1 MNIIGLRINIK
12 TLTVS
17 LCHEII
23 GNLKKYI
30 IVDVNYAFIKYTSVL
45 FKINQFETKR
55 KIQFFYT
62 FANFLSNLKGHR
74 VEIDE
79 V

>member
-45 FKINQFETKR
+45 FKINQFET
-55 KIQFFYT
+55 
-62 FANFLSNLKGHR
+62 
-74 VEIDE
+74 
-79 V
+79 